1 MSYQFGKAVA
11 GGTPLDERELNAAE
25 TARLEAMYAR
35 LQQPAL
41 TDDPLDQRL
50 AEELDYA
57 QRLLGSVE
65 LELKQRGPALIH
77 LARFVAEAKTVV
89 GDVGRVVVA
98 RDRCDGVAQAS
109 ADLRRRLTRDTS
121 ADDAPIC
128 ARDRGR
134 IRRRPVEDI

>member
-11 GGTPLDERELNAAE
+11 GGTPMDERELNAAE
-25 TARLEAMYAR
+25 VARMEAMYAR

-57 QRLLGSVE
+57 QRLLSAVE

-77 LARFVAEAKTVV
+77 LARYVTEAKTVV
-89 GDVGRVVVA
+89 GDVARVVVA

-109 ADLRRRLTRDTS
+109 ADLKRRLLRETGG
-121 ADDAPIC
+121 DDAPIC

-134 IRRRPVEDI
+134 IRRSTEDR